1 MAVSASDFAW
11 HASAVGKTILLSGAV
26 GSGKSTIMRLGYR
39 ALSAHWGPTATI
51 DTDTIVMMVDPTW
64 ELSDEERDYELA
76 GWQIWL
82 LARSFLSRGFE
93 CVLIGGNA
101 PHTPDR
107 ALNDL
112 IGRLLGVGD
121 VYHVTLDPSPAQTQ
135 RRVAQRGG
143 GPRPEWVTEHVGR
156 LRATY
161 QDWTCRVDNS
171 RLSPLET
178 VAEIAARIEQGHG
191 KLTEPIQTE

>member
-82 LARSFLSRGFE
+82 LARSFFSRGFE

-107 ALNDL
+107 GLNDL

-121 VYHVTLDPSPAQTQ
+121 TSHSIHRRHRSSVALRSEGAALVRSGSPNMSGGCG
-135 RRVAQRGG
+135 RRTRTGHAASTTRDCRRSRQW
-143 GPRPEWVTEHVGR
+143 PRSRPGSSK
-156 LRATY
+156 ATG
-161 QDWTCRVDNS
+161 S
-171 RLSPLET
+171 
-178 VAEIAARIEQGHG
+178 
-191 KLTEPIQTE
+191 